1 MTGAAGRLGSSIVR
15 HLTSLMSAFD
25 LVLAVHSPDLA
36 PEWLRR
42 CGAGVCAVDYARP
55 PTLEAAF
62 EGANVVVLVSHPSIE
77 TAPRVDMHRNVI
89 DAAVKKGVRHIFYT
103 SLAFGGNLES
113 KSLAQVMQAH
123 LDTEAYLA
131 SIASPFPPSS
141 SSSSSSSTTS
151 SNNSKSSSSSETH
164 GVTYTIMRQGIYS
177 ESYPI
182 YLGFFDP
189 EHPSAEVALPEDSGR
204 GVAWA
209 ARDDLGEAMAKLVH
223 CYAYEAEWFPFIN
236 EKVLLSGPEAL
247 PLERVAEVV
256 GRLLNK
262 TITIK
267 RVSSIDD
274 YVERYA
280 EAARRDP
287 RVGDH
292 IREWATVYEAIGAGE
307 CEVVTPELEEWLG
320 RPPEPFEETI
330 KKALLS
336 SRQTQER

>member
-1 MTGAAGRLGSSIVR
+1 
-15 HLTSLMSAFD
+15 MSAFD

-36 PEWLRR
+36 PEWLKR

-77 TAPRVDMHRNVI
+77 IEPRVEMHRNVI

-103 SLAFGGNLES
+103 SQAFGGNLES
-113 KSLAQVMQAH
+113 TSRAHVMQAH
-123 LDTEAYLA
+123 LATEAYLA

-141 SSSSSSSTTS
+141 STSPSSTTS
-151 SNNSKSSSSSETH
+151 SVNSKSSSSSETH

-177 ESYPI
+177 ESYPL

-189 EHPSAEVALPEDSGR
+189 EHPAAEVALPDDGGR
-204 GVAWA
+204 GVTWA

-223 CYAYEAEWFPFIN
+223 CYAYEAECFPFIN
-236 EKVLLSGPEAL
+236 ETVLLSGPEAL
-247 PLERVAEVV
+247 SLERVAEVV

-262 TITIK
+262 TIAIK

-274 YVERYA
+274 YIERYG

-287 RVGDH
+287 RVGNH
-292 IREWATVYEAIGAGE
+292 IREWATVYEAIRAAE
-307 CEVVTPELEEWLG
+307 CEVVTPTLEDWLG
-320 RPPEPFEETI
+320 RPPESFEETI
-330 KKALLS
+330 KKTLLS